1 MDEPT
6 NGLDIPGK
14 SAFRRTIASEM
25 TDERTIVISTHQVR
39 DIDRLLDH
47 VIILTWSRVLLNASL
62 SSIMEKLKF
71 MITDDRGLIA
81 SAVYA
86 QPNVEGTMI
95 VTPNLDGEETDV
107 NLESLFEL
115 AINKPDY
122 IAGLFN
128 SDLK

>member
-1 MDEPT
+1 
-6 NGLDIPGK
+6 
-14 SAFRRTIASEM
+14 M
-25 TDERTIVISTHQVR
+25 TGVQTCALPI
-39 DIDRLLDH
+39 RLLDH